1 MDNSKLQN
9 INKEIDET
17 KHLLQHNC
25 EKVIERGEHLDQLDS
40 RAAVLSLSS
49 VNFKKKSKKLK
60 NRLCC
65 NSYLPYIIISVILI
79 VILIIIITSRKQI

>member
-1 MDNSKLQN
+1 MMNDNNIKN

-17 KHLLQHNC
+17 KYLLQQNC
-25 EKVIERGEHLDQLDS
+25 EKVIERGENIDELDS

-49 VNFKKKSKKLK
+49 INFKKKSKNLK

-65 NSYLPYIIISVILI
+65 NSYLPYIIFLIIFIS
-79 VILIIIITSRKQI
+79 ILIIIIVSRK